1 MKIGILTQP
10 LHNNY
15 GGLLQNYALQ
25 TVLKR
30 LGHDV
35 YTINVKSKNS
45 TKFIRFA
52 SILKR
57 SAQRLLGQQVRVRT
71 WATAQEAE
79 VISQHTRQFVNRN
92 IVTTESITRK
102 LDSNLLNNYNFGAY
116 IVGSDQVWRP
126 KYSPQLP
133 TYFLDFLE
141 NNTDV
146 IKLAYAASFGVDD
159 WEFTESQTVE
169 FKRLAK
175 LFNAI
180 SVREDSGAELC
191 KKYFDVDATHVLDPT
206 MLLDKEVYIS
216 LVEKDN
222 IKESPGNL
230 FTYILDSSD
239 EKNSIVKTIAN
250 NYNLRPFSV
259 MQTKRFSD
267 KDRQGINDCV
277 FPPVEE
283 WIRGFMDAQFVVTD
297 SFHGTVFSILF
308 NKPFV
313 SIGNKGRGL
322 SRFTSLLKMF
332 NLEDRLIFNSKYY
345 NLDNLD
351 SIDSERINLILRD
364 EREKSLRFL
373 NKYFENNKLN
383 ILSDKDLK
391 YV

>member
-35 YTINVKSKNS
+35 YTINVKSKKS
-45 TKFIRFA
+45 AKLIRFA

-57 SAQRLLGQQVRVRT
+57 SVQRLLGQQVRVRT
-71 WATAQEAE
+71 WATAREAE
-79 VISQHTRQFVNRN
+79 AISQHTHKFVNRN

-126 KYSPQLP
+126 KYSPQLS

-159 WEFTESQTVE
+159 WEFTDSQTVE

-175 LFNAI
+175 LFHAI
-180 SVREDSGAELC
+180 SVREDSGVELC
-191 KKYFDVDATHVLDPT
+191 KKYFDVDATHLLDPT
-206 MLLDKEVYIS
+206 MLLDKDAYIS
-216 LVEKDN
+216 LVDN
-222 IKESPGNL
+222 ENVKESPGNL

-239 EKNSIVKTIAN
+239 GKNSIVNTIAHK
-250 NYNLRPFSV
+250 YNLKPFSV
-259 MQTKRFSD
+259 MQPKRFSD
-267 KDRQGINDCV
+267 KDVQGINDCV
-277 FPPVEE
+277 FPPLEE
-283 WIRGFMDAQFVVTD
+283 WIRGFIDAEFVVTD

-308 NKPFV
+308 NKSFIT
-313 SIGNKGRGL
+313 IGNQKRGL
-322 SRFTSLLKMF
+322 SRFVSLL
-332 NLEDRLIFNSKYY
+332 NLFE
-345 NLDNLD
+345 LDNRLVD
-351 SIDSERINLILRD
+351 EENPFNVNDLFINNINWYKVNKIQEIERAKAINFL
-364 EREKSLRFL
+364 KS
-373 NKYFENNKLN
+373 Y
-383 ILSDKDLK
+383 IQ
-391 YV
+391 